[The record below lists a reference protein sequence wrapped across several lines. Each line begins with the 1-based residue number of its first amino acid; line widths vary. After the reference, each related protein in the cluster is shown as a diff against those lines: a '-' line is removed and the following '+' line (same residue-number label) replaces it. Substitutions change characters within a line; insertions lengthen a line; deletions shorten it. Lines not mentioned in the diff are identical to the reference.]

1 MIPRLRPAALRE
13 RYAKFK
19 DVRSGRHA
27 RILYTE
33 IEASP
38 ERTILVRF
46 ALVLGALALVV
57 VVFWFDRDG
66 LVDALDGEISFADV
80 LYFTMVT
87 VTTVGYGDI
96 VPVTDQA
103 RLVDAFL
110 VTPVRIFVWF
120 VFLGTAYELVIQRVL
135 EDFRMSN
142 VQQQLNEHIVIC
154 GYGATG
160 QVAAREMLA
169 KGYPARKIVVID
181 LREENLRAAAQNGF
195 IGLRGDAASED
206 VMRRAIIERARV
218 AVISPGRDDTSAL
231 IVLTIRNVN
240 PRVKIV
246 AVVAEQE
253 NIKLIRQAGAN
264 VIVSPSRVGGYLL
277 ADAVANWHVADYVM
291 DLLTADGR
299 VRLVE
304 RPATR
309 DETGR
314 RPAEIT
320 GGLLVRIHRGGE
332 HIGFWETAKNTVQ
345 PGDILLMIVPGK
357 SEKPAGT

>member
-1 MIPRLRPAALRE
+1 VIRRLRPTAWRE
-13 RYAKFK
+13 RYAQFK

-27 RILYTE
+27 RILFTQ

-38 ERTILVRF
+38 ERTIVGRL
-46 ALVLGALALVV
+46 ALILGALALVV
-57 VVFWFDRDG
+57 VAFWLDRDG
-66 LVDALDGEISFADV
+66 LVDALDGELSFVDV

-96 VPVTDQA
+96 VPVTAQA
-103 RLVDAFL
+103 RLIDAFL

-135 EDFRMSN
+135 EDFRMSK
-142 VQQQLNEHIVIC
+142 VQQRLSEHIVIC
-154 GYGATG
+154 GYGTTG

-169 KGYPARKIVVID
+169 KGYPADKIVVID

-195 IGLRGDAASED
+195 IGLRGDAAREE
-206 VMRRAIIERARV
+206 VMRRAMIERARV

-246 AVVAEQE
+246 GVVNEQE

-277 ADAVANWHVADYVM
+277 ADAVSNWHVAAYVM
-291 DLLTADGR
+291 DLLTADGP

-304 RPATR
+304 RPATA
-309 DETGR
+309 EEAGR
-314 RPAEIT
+314 RPGEIT
-320 GGLLVRIHRGGE
+320 DGLLVRIYRGGE
-332 HIGFWETAKNTVQ
+332 HIGFWEGAKNTIQ
-345 PGDILLMIVPGK
+345 AGDILLMIVPRDG
-357 SEKPAGT
+357 EEPAGA